1 MSDLAMPA
9 LDDVDLPAQ
18 GCWVAFRSGRDV
30 YVLRGDQGLSWTVLS
45 VRGTALGAFRCV
57 RQKYRPVDGPAVGK
71 ADADW
76 REVVRALC

>member
-1 MSDLAMPA
+1 VSDLAVPS
-9 LDDVDLPAQ
+9 LDDVDLPTQ

-30 YVLRGDQGLSWTVLS
+30 FVLREDRGAGWTLLSL
-45 VRGTALGAFRCV
+45 RGTPIGSFHSARNKFRV
-57 RQKYRPVDGPAVGK
+57 VQGPAVGR